1 MKNGGN
7 RWPLGINEFT
17 ACHGNRIKMC
27 FSLRKGGE
35 RQNIRSNVQLLIRSQ
50 EYVLTHCSGNLKSW
64 SQWLTCICSVVFCST
79 SGRVT
84 VCSRQP
90 TSPSGT
96 ATKRWERSVNSDHP
110 QKETPSYSFQR
121 LCSRETNDTS
131 FWYFW
136 QLFYQIV
143 PQEFCGIYFTSC
155 ADNQKNHLK
164 RSFPY

>member
-1 MKNGGN
+1 MLQSEE
-7 RWPLGINEFT
+7 R
-17 ACHGNRIKMC
+17 
-27 FSLRKGGE
+27 GE

-84 VCSRQP
+84 VQQTTPIRPAVLPQSCSERDCKP
-90 TSPSGT
+90 TIPR
-96 ATKRWERSVNSDHP
+96 KR
-110 QKETPSYSFQR
+110 R
-121 LCSRETNDTS
+121 LIQLSEIVLSRDKWHL

-155 ADNQKNHLK
+155 ADKSKNHLK